1 MLRVGEH
8 ARSQAGMSRTVQ
20 TAGVIVVLDEVNAG
34 RVVGRGG
41 GGGSAGA
48 LSPKFGSQRVH

>member
-8 ARSQAGMSRTVQ
+8 ARSQAGMSRAVQ

-41 GGGSAGA
+41 GSAGA